1 VKECARNQTIVLRF
15 LSGNLSPRERAAF
28 LAHVPSC
35 ADCQATLEQEQALSN
50 MLERSRPLY
59 TASPA
64 LREQITALVEQRR
77 GSNSF
82 RRRLLALLAQVAAHW
97 RLLPVPAAAIIVVVL
112 LFANIDREAR
122 AASYVETAA
131 SAHRAYALEGRTVE
145 FRTESLDELKA
156 WVARRAHFQVQM
168 PVLPL
173 QPGTP
178 AVYRLVGAS
187 LLPYRK
193 HQAVVAVYEG
203 KDERVSLIV
212 APSSAAA
219 VAGGDVI
226 RAQNLVFHFFIVN
239 SLRVVTW
246 TSHGTAYALV
256 SSLSVA
262 SDRACLACHQRMTD
276 SSLFGA
282 GDKRRW
288 LEHPRRVG
296 N

>member
-1 VKECARNQTIVLRF
+1 VKKCVWNHTVVLRF
-15 LSGNLSPRERAAF
+15 LSEDLTPRERAAF
-28 LAHVPSC
+28 LVHLRSC
-35 ADCQATLEQEQALSN
+35 ADCRARLEQEQALSH
-50 MLERSRPLY
+50 MLQRSRPLY

-64 LREQITALVEQRR
+64 LRERVMALVEQRR

-82 RRRLLALLAQVAAHW
+82 RTRLRALMAQTVPLW
-97 RLLPVPAAAIIVVVL
+97 KLLPVPAAIIVAAL
-112 LFANIDREAR
+112 LLLNMNREAR
-122 AASYVETAA
+122 AASYVENVAR
-131 SAHRAYALEGRTVE
+131 AHRAYQLGDMAVE
-145 FRTESLDELKA
+145 LRTESPYELKA
-156 WVARRAHFQVQM
+156 WVGRKAHCEVQL
-168 PVLPL
+168 PVLPQ
-173 QPGTP
+173 QPGRPT
-178 AVYRLVGAS
+178 VYRLIGAS

-193 HQAVVAVYEG
+193 HQAAIVIYEAQ
-203 KDERVSLIV
+203 DELVSLIV

-219 VAGGDVI
+219 VAGGDVT
-226 RAQNLVFHFFIVN
+226 RAQNLVFHFFSVD

-262 SDRACLACHQRMTD
+262 ADRACLVCHQQMTD
-276 SSLFGA
+276 RFLFGT

>member
-1 VKECARNQTIVLRF
+1 VKKCIRNDTVVLRF
-15 LSGNLSPRERAAF
+15 LTGDLNPRERAAF
-28 LAHVPSC
+28 LVHLGSC
-35 ADCQATLEQEQALSN
+35 ADCRATLGQEQTLTD
-50 MLERSRPLY
+50 MLVRSRPLY

-64 LREQITALVEQRR
+64 LRERITTLVEQLSD
-77 GSNSF
+77 SNSF
-82 RRRLLALLAQVAAHW
+82 GRRLLALVAQTAPLW
-97 RLLPVPAAAIIVVVL
+97 RLLPVGAAVIAVVL
-112 LFANIDREAR
+112 LFVNLDREAR
-122 AASYVETAA
+122 APSYVETAA

-145 FRTESLDELKA
+145 LRTESLDELKA
-156 WVARRAHFQVQM
+156 WVARMAHGEVQL

-173 QPGTP
+173 QLGTP
-178 AVYRLVGAS
+178 TVYRLIGAS

-193 HQAVVAVYEG
+193 HRAAVVVYEG
-203 KDERVSLIV
+203 KDERVSLVV

-219 VAGGDVI
+219 VAEGDVI
-226 RAQNLVFHFFIVN
+226 RAQDLVFHFFSVS

-262 SDRACLACHQRMTD
+262 SDRACLVCHQRMND
-276 SSLFGA
+276 SSLFGT

>member
-1 VKECARNQTIVLRF
+1 MKTCVWNHTAALRF
-15 LSGNLSPRERAAF
+15 LSGDLNPRERAAF
-28 LAHVPSC
+28 LVHVRSC
-35 ADCQATLEQEQALSN
+35 ADCRATLEQEQALSY

-59 TASPA
+59 TASSA
-64 LREQITALVEQRR
+64 LREQVTALVEQRR
-77 GSNSF
+77 GSISF
-82 RRRLLALLAQVAAHW
+82 RGRLLALVTQAGPLW
-97 RLLPVPAAAIIVVVL
+97 RLLPVPAAIIVAVL

-122 AASYVETAA
+122 AVSYVETAA
-131 SAHRAYALEGRTVE
+131 WAHRAYALEGRTVE
-145 FRTESLDELKA
+145 LRTESLDELKA
-156 WVARRAHFQVQM
+156 WVGQRTHSEVQL

-173 QPGTP
+173 PLGRP
-178 AVYRLVGAS
+178 AVYRLIGAS

-193 HQAVVAVYEG
+193 HHAAIVVYEG
-203 KDERVSLIV
+203 KEGRVSLVV

-219 VAGGDVI
+219 VAGGDAL
-226 RAQNLVFHFFIVN
+226 RAQNLVFHFFNVN

-256 SSLSVA
+256 SSSSVA
-262 SDRACLACHQRMTD
+262 ADRACLVCHQHMTD

-288 LEHPRRVG
+288 LEHSRRVG